1 MLVSRTPTQSCLSH
15 CISGSLSSICE
26 SEGSSPWEQ
35 REARG
40 GCTQCVQCSG
50 VPEGR
55 GEKLWGWGRGPH
67 KDSSCRAGA
76 GVLMKILKHL
86 SSEVRKTCP
95 ETNLESLPLSQV
107 CKLSQQGMPAQP
119 PPHPWH
125 ICSHQQ
131 PHEASLTQR
140 LPSFPSQK
148 MTTPISG
155 ISTLPI
161 DSLGE

>member
-1 MLVSRTPTQSCLSH
+1 MKVRGHRPGSRGKPEVAALSV
-15 CISGSLSSICE
+15 CNAVESL
-26 SEGSSPWEQ
+26 
-35 REARG
+35 RG
-40 GCTQCVQCSG
+40 G
-50 VPEGR
+50 GR
-55 GEKLWGWGRGPH
+55 
-67 KDSSCRAGA
+67 SCGAGA
-76 GVLMKILKHL
+76 GVLMKIPKHL
-86 SSEVRKTCP
+86 SSKVRKTCP

-107 CKLSQQGMPAQP
+107 CKLSQQGVPAQP

-131 PHEASLTQR
+131 SHEASLTQR

-161 DSLGE
+161 DSFGEGQGLSSPFRDSS